1 MSRTNHTAYDRLV
14 AAGAPPLPGD
24 RFYRVRETLENIL
37 VVEIREPGRF
47 GGSRRLAS
55 AVVVMRGDLVIE
67 DEEPP
72 ARSPRHLR
80 FEEGPPVLQRRLK
93 DAVAARSEAAA

>member
-55 AVVVMRGDLVIE
+55 AVVVMRGDLVS
-67 DEEPP
+67 DV
-72 ARSPRHLR
+72 AR
-80 FEEGPPVLQRRLK
+80 
-93 DAVAARSEAAA
+93 AARDASSYLARREDSLAVVGDYRP